1 MTESK
6 QLSGHDQIMSKKTDQ
21 KKVEEVTK
29 KVLLKMLPTGS
40 LFQLEQSQQFY
51 FVEHQHDH
59 GTEVYKRN
67 DAAKK
72 IPYTFSSNVSVI
84 HYPNGFI
91 GNDNPLPDQKFG
103 RPVPFGQLKVG
114 QKFVF
119 EKGKSLMQV
128 VKHAENENGYVYANT
143 DWYDP
148 FTTGKH
154 VRVIPLL
161 EGGENA

>member
-6 QLSGHDQIMSKKTDQ
+6 KLSGHNKIMSKKTDQ
-21 KKVEEVTK
+21 KKAEEATK

-51 FVEHQHDH
+51 YVEHQHDH

-72 IPYTFSSNVSVI
+72 IPFTFSSSVSVI
-84 HYPNGFI
+84 HYLNGFI

-119 EKGKSLMQV
+119 EKGKSLMEV
-128 VKHAENENGYVYANT
+128 VHLFEGKNGYVYA
-143 DWYDP
+143 
-148 FTTGKH
+148 
-154 VRVIPLL
+154 
-161 EGGENA
+161 